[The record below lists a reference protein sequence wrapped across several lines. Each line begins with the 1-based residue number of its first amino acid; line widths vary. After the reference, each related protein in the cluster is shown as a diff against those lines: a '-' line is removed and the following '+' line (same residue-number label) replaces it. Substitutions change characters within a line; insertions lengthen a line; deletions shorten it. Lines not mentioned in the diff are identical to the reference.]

1 MLDVPR
7 KPMVLLI
14 YFFFFWLMGWLQQS
28 SFLILRFL
36 TIEMSENETRTL
48 TVSGDGTGRSEQ
60 N

>member
-14 YFFFFWLMGWLQQS
+14 LFYFFVNGWLQQS

-48 TVSGDGTGRSEQ
+48 TVSGDGTGRFEQ